1 MHLAP
6 TFSRYLGRQF
16 FLCFGAVFFL
26 LGAVALVIDLVELLR
41 RTSSK
46 QDASFGIVLDMAL
59 LKLPNVMEH
68 LVPFAVLFGGIV
80 AFARLMRHREIVIVR
95 AAGLSVWQLLMP
107 ALLIAF
113 LIGIVK
119 VAVFNP
125 VAAATLGKYEQ
136 LEAKY
141 LKGRNSLLAVSSSG
155 VWLRQAD
162 AGGPSVVHARS
173 VSPRGMEMY
182 DFIIF
187 LYDNQNRFV
196 GRIDAKKARLDI
208 GFWRLEDAWITG
220 PDRPARHEDEF
231 AVQTDLTIE
240 KIQESFATPASVS
253 FWELPHFITVLETAG
268 FSGLRHRIH
277 WNAMLADPA
286 LLCAMVLFAATFTL
300 RMNLRRGVPLLTIA
314 GAIGTGIILYF
325 TSDVVFALGASS
337 NIPVSLAAW
346 SPAGISLLL
355 GVSVLLY
362 TEEG

>member
-1 MHLAP
+1 
-6 TFSRYLGRQF
+6 
-16 FLCFGAVFFL
+16 
-26 LGAVALVIDLVELLR
+26 
-41 RTSSK
+41 
-46 QDASFGIVLDMAL
+46 
-59 LKLPNVMEH
+59 
-68 LVPFAVLFGGIV
+68 
-80 AFARLMRHREIVIVR
+80 
-95 AAGLSVWQLLMP
+95 
-107 ALLIAF
+107 
-113 LIGIVK
+113 
-119 VAVFNP
+119 
-125 VAAATLGKYEQ
+125 
-136 LEAKY
+136 
-141 LKGRNSLLAVSSSG
+141 
-155 VWLRQAD
+155 
-162 AGGPSVVHARS
+162 
-173 VSPRGMEMY
+173 MEMY

-196 GRIDAKKARLDI
+196 GRIDAKKARLDV
-208 GFWRLEDAWITG
+208 GFWRLEDAWLTG
-220 PDRPARHEDEF
+220 PDRPARHEDQF
-231 AVQTDLTIE
+231 AVQTDLTVE

-314 GAIGTGIILYF
+314 GAIGTGIVLYF
-325 TSDVVFALGASS
+325 ISDVVFALGASS